1 MGSLDF
7 YTIYILSMMILSVIM
22 VVYMVVTIL
31 GTRKKSREE
40 QKVVTVLK
48 CPQCGYTKKRD
59 FQEGDFIGKIV
70 DEKCPH
76 CGVNLVVE
84 AIYAETYPD
93 IRSALREKRKQK
105 NAS

>member
-7 YTIYILSMMILSVIM
+7 YTVYVLSVM
-22 VVYMVVTIL
+22 LLSVVMIIYMVITVL
-31 GTRKKSREE
+31 GSRKKDKEE

-48 CPQCGYTKKRD
+48 CPQCGYVKKRE
-59 FQEGDFIGKIV
+59 FREGDFIGKIV

-76 CGVNLVVE
+76 CGVNLVVD
-84 AIYAETYPD
+84 AIYAETYHD
-93 IRSALREKRKQK
+93 IRSALREKRRQK